1 MHQMKTL
8 ILLSSFFLFFTC
20 NKSVVSADSST
31 CVKGKLLIK
40 GICLNYVIQV
50 VDGDVNDH
58 DVANVWKHPDTGV
71 EYSNV
76 FALGSKCSFPSTIEE
91 GEEFNFK
98 IVEKP
103 AEESCIVCKAYSPV
117 PPTSL
122 FIEVC
127 P

>member
-1 MHQMKTL
+1 MK
-8 ILLSSFFLFFTC
+8 ILFVISSFFLLFTC
-20 NKSVVSADSST
+20 NKSTVSADQAP
-31 CVKGKLLIK
+31 CIKGKLLIK
-40 GICLNYVIQV
+40 GICMNYVIQV
-50 VDGDVNDH
+50 VDGDVGSDKM
-58 DVANVWKHPDTGV
+58 VNVWKHPDTGI

-76 FALGSKCSFPSTIEE
+76 FALESKCSFPSTIEE

-103 AEESCIVCKAYSPV
+103 TEEECAICKAYSPV

>member
-1 MHQMKTL
+1 
-8 ILLSSFFLFFTC
+8 
-20 NKSVVSADSST
+20 
-31 CVKGKLLIK
+31 
-40 GICLNYVIQV
+40 VIQV

-76 FALGSKCSFPSTIEE
+76 FALGSKW
-91 GEEFNFK
+91 EEFNFK

>member
-1 MHQMKTL
+1 MKTL

-20 NKSVVSADSST
+20 NKSVVSADNSP

-40 GICLNYVIQV
+40 GICMNYVIQV
-50 VDGDVNDH
+50 IDGDLGAH
-58 DVANVWKHPDTGV
+58 DVVNVWKHPDTGV

-76 FALGSKCSFPSTIEE
+76 FALESKCSFPSTIEE

-98 IVEKP
+98 IIENP